1 MKKLISL
8 LAVAIL
14 LSSCEQDIQTNTP
27 AFQAKKNDVFWR
39 SNNAKVSIDV
49 DGRMIISAYNQNET
63 VTLKTASTV
72 PGVYVLGTNN
82 QDNFATYTNNIN
94 GFSDFYDT
102 GLYSGPAFKVSSI
115 ISNGTAYLTNATGA
129 QTTGGSG
136 SGLRVATQAT
146 NGIVTSITV
155 VSRGIGYR
163 PGDLVT
169 IVGGNNNA
177 TFRVL
182 NTQQSN
188 GEIEIEEVEN
198 GLFTGKYKFNAVNA
212 AGDVINYSEGV
223 FYKIPIG

>member
-82 QDNFATYTNNIN
+82 QDNFATYSNNIN

>member
-14 LSSCEQDIQTNTP
+14 LTSCEQDIQTNTP

-49 DGRMIISAYNQNET
+49 DGRMIITAYNQNET

-72 PGVYVLGTNN
+72 PVVYVLGTNN
-82 QDNFATYTNNIN
+82 QDNFATYSDNIN

-163 PGDLVT
+163 PGDLIT